1 MATDSSM
8 LFCVAGRVH
17 GLLNYG
23 SYWKDVNYKWLSKL
37 RKEMSMPDLTP
48 MIDVVFQLLIFFMVT
63 AVFAVTPGLDIKL
76 PEAEEAQA
84 PEKENLFIVVDQD
97 GNMKLNH
104 KDVTFA
110 TLKDELQEKR
120 RLLDNTTMMIIQGDE
135 RSTHGQIV
143 QIMDIARQV
152 GVVDQIITT
161 EPQRN

>member
-1 MATDSSM
+1 MA
-8 LFCVAGRVH
+8 VKNEKVEER
-17 GLLNYG
+17 
-23 SYWKDVNYKWLSKL
+23 
-37 RKEMSMPDLTP
+37 PDLTP

-63 AVFAVTPGLDIKL
+63 AVFAITPGLDIKL

-104 KDVTFA
+104 QSVTFA
-110 TLKDELQEKR
+110 NLKDKLQEKR
-120 RLLDNTTMMIIQGDE
+120 NLLDNTTLIIIQGDE

-152 GVVDQIITT
+152 GIIDQVIAT
-161 EPQRN
+161 EPNRGG

>member
-1 MATDSSM
+1 
-8 LFCVAGRVH
+8 
-17 GLLNYG
+17 
-23 SYWKDVNYKWLSKL
+23 
-37 RKEMSMPDLTP
+37 
-48 MIDVVFQLLIFFMVT
+48 
-63 AVFAVTPGLDIKL
+63 VFAITPGLDIKL

-104 KDVTFA
+104 KSVTFA
-110 TLKDELQEKR
+110 TLKEELMTKR
-120 RLLDNTTMMIIQGDE
+120 KLLDNTTMLIIQGDE

-152 GVVDQIITT
+152 GVVDQVIAT

>member
-1 MATDSSM
+1 
-8 LFCVAGRVH
+8 
-17 GLLNYG
+17 
-23 SYWKDVNYKWLSKL
+23 
-37 RKEMSMPDLTP
+37 

-104 KDVTFA
+104 QSVTFA
-110 TLKDELQEKR
+110 NLKDKLQEKR
-120 RLLDNTTMMIIQGDE
+120 TLLDNTTMIIIQGDE
-135 RSTHGQIV
+135 RATHGQIV

-152 GVVDQIITT
+152 GVVDQIIAT
-161 EPQRN
+161 EPNRGK

>member
-1 MATDSSM
+1 MQFRNQKQPEKMEPQMA
-8 LFCVAGRVH
+8 
-17 GLLNYG
+17 
-23 SYWKDVNYKWLSKL
+23 
-37 RKEMSMPDLTP
+37 P

-104 KDVTFA
+104 QTVTFA
-110 TLKDELQEKR
+110 NLKDKLQEKR
-120 RLLDNTTMMIIQGDE
+120 QLLDNTTMIIIQGDE
-135 RSTHGQIV
+135 RATHGQIV

-152 GVVDQIITT
+152 GVVDQIIAT
-161 EPQRN
+161 EPNR

>member
-1 MATDSSM
+1 MAD
-8 LFCVAGRVH
+8 RVEKKE
-17 GLLNYG
+17 LN
-23 SYWKDVNYKWLSKL
+23 
-37 RKEMSMPDLTP
+37 MPDLTP

-63 AVFAVTPGLDIKL
+63 AVFAITPGLDIKL
-76 PEAEEAQA
+76 PESEEAQA

-104 KDVTFA
+104 KSVTFA
-110 TLKDELQEKR
+110 TLKEELQAKR
-120 RLLDNTTMMIIQGDE
+120 QLLDNTTMIIIQGDE

-152 GVVDQIITT
+152 GVIDQVIAT